1 MTHLTQSELEPV
13 TEGTSGCWSSD
24 FETLLDLVSF
34 GRAGGGCDLRVFMKR
49 SVLLMLGFSTVG
61 DATAAADVG
70 GTVEFNAWVSFGGS
84 NSSLEYTNFPTI
96 VKMVPNIIQPSK
108 RIASVS
114 IALAPGW
121 KVQIRSSKRSAISQP
136 IVMDFETG

>member
-1 MTHLTQSELEPV
+1 LEPV

-24 FETLLDLVSF
+24 FETLFALVSL
-34 GRAGGGCDLRVFMKR
+34 GRAGGGFDLRVLMKR

-61 DATAAADVG
+61 DELATTDTG

-96 VKMVPNIIQPSK
+96 VKIVPNIIQPSK
-108 RIASVS
+108 SIASVS